1 MLFSIYPSSRNEPR
15 SINTKYGL
23 QKDKWN
29 DYSFQTLYGLYY
41 RPEEPN
47 SDLVFI
53 GGVKILRRGQAAAD
67 PLQVNDPFDRLGPE
81 FCSVG
86 TSLDYYERLSNIRP
100 SDRYEIVTA
109 LNDVIA
115 NSQLSVEFMAEPGW
129 KTSLF
134 RDNSEWE
141 RFLDDATAVYSKSS
155 GQLPDITTAF
165 SFRPSKASDKLNLNF
180 DAPEPQMYSGPY
192 RRVGPSRKEVLLPR
206 RIVALIGRNGSG
218 KSTFLARLAH
228 VAFASKDARM
238 SSGIRAMG
246 ELTPPDLNFFR
257 IITVSY
263 SAFDNF
269 TVPGLDDRDKR
280 QQSLEIERGQGRFV
294 YCGLRDIAEEARQN
308 LAYEPR
314 RIPAEP
320 RQNELGHQ
328 RKTYLKSIDKLADE
342 FDALVKRIN
351 STGKRSLFQAALEP
365 IFADPSFSQLS
376 ELAPVELLDENPR
389 QTFMDWST
397 GHKIAL
403 HVVASLVANATRKSL
418 VLFDEPETHLHPPL
432 AAALMHSL
440 RIILEETNAFCIAAT
455 HSPVVIQ
462 ETLARHVRI
471 VTRTGDEMQLAKPR
485 LETFGENL
493 GVLTYDIFGLTV
505 ADTDFH
511 EVLNLLIKGA
521 DEIEEIDALFDP
533 GLSAQARAYVLSKLA
548 AKKRAN

>member
-1 MLFSIYPSSRNEPR
+1 M
-15 SINTKYGL
+15 
-23 QKDKWN
+23 QKDNWN
-29 DYSFQTLYGLYY
+29 DYSFRTLYGLYY
-41 RPEEPN
+41 NPEGDDSE
-47 SDLVFI
+47 LVYI
-53 GGVKILRRGQAAAD
+53 GGVKILRRGQTAAD
-67 PLQVNDPFDRLGPE
+67 PLQVNDPFDYLGPE

-100 SDRYEIVTA
+100 SDRHEIVTA

-129 KTSLF
+129 EKSLF

-141 RFLDDATAVYSKSS
+141 RFLDDATAVFNNTS
-155 GQLPDITTAF
+155 GQLPDISTEF
-165 SFRPSKASDKLNLNF
+165 SFRPSKASDELNLNF
-180 DAPEPQMYSGPY
+180 DAPEPKMYSAPY

-218 KSTFLARLAH
+218 KSTLLARLAH

-238 SSGIRAMG
+238 SPSIRAMG
-246 ELTPPDLNFFR
+246 KLTPPDLNFFR
-257 IITVSY
+257 VITVSY

-269 TVPGLDDRDKR
+269 TVPGLDARDKR

-294 YCGLRDIAEEARQN
+294 YCGLRDIAEEAREN
-308 LAYEPR
+308 LAYDAYESH
-314 RIPAEP
+314 RIREAP

-342 FDALVKRIN
+342 FDALVKRIK
-351 STGKRSLFQAALEP
+351 STGRRSLFQAALEP
-365 IFADPSFSQLS
+365 IFVDPSFSQLS
-376 ELAPVELLDENPR
+376 ELEPVELLDDNPR
-389 QTFMDWST
+389 QTFMDCST

-455 HSPVVIQ
+455 HSPVVVQ

-471 VTRTGDEMQLAKPR
+471 VTRSGDEMQFSNPR

-511 EVLNLLIKGA
+511 EVLNLLVKGTE
-521 DEIEEIDALFDP
+521 EIEEIDTLFDP
-533 GLSAQARAYVLSKLA
+533 GLSTQARAYILSKLA
-548 AKKRAN
+548 MKKRAN

>member
-1 MLFSIYPSSRNEPR
+1 MLFTIYPASGNELKSIY
-15 SINTKYGL
+15 TKYGL
-23 QKDKWN
+23 QKDNWN

-41 RPEEPN
+41 KPEETE
-47 SDLVFI
+47 SEIVFI
-53 GGVKILRRGQAAAD
+53 GSVKILRRGQVATD
-67 PLQVNDPFDRLGPE
+67 PLQVNDPFDHLGSE

-100 SDRYEIVTA
+100 SDRYEVVTA

-115 NSQLSVEFMAEPGW
+115 NSQLSVEFMTELGW

-134 RDNSEWE
+134 RDNFEWE
-141 RFLDDATAVYSKSS
+141 RFLDDATAVYYKTS
-155 GQLPDITTAF
+155 GQLPDIAAAF
-165 SFRPSKASDKLNLNF
+165 SFRPSEASDELNLNF
-180 DAPEPQMYSGPY
+180 DAPEPQTYSGPY

-206 RIVALIGRNGSG
+206 RTVALIGRNGSG
-218 KSTFLARLAH
+218 KSTLLARLAH

-238 SSGIRAMG
+238 TKSIHAMG
-246 ELTPPDLNFFR
+246 VLTPGDLNFFR

-269 TVPGLDDRDKR
+269 TVPGLDARDKR

-294 YCGLRDIAEEARQN
+294 YCGLRDIAQEAREN
-308 LAYEPR
+308 LAYEPGP
-314 RIPAEP
+314 IPAEP
-320 RQNELGHQ
+320 RRNELGHQ

-376 ELAPVELLDENPR
+376 ELAPVEQLDENPR

-440 RIILEETNAFCIAAT
+440 RIVLEETNAFCIAAT

-471 VTRTGDEMQLAKPR
+471 VTRSGDEMQFAQPR

-493 GVLTYDIFGLTV
+493 GALTYDIFGLTV

-511 EVLNLLIKGA
+511 EVLNLLVKGA
-521 DEIEEIDALFDP
+521 EELKEIDALFDP

-548 AKKRAN
+548 SKKRTN